1 MKQIWYKLTY
11 LRNRNRIA
19 DIENRLVVVKGK
31 TGMEWEAGH
40 SRCKLSVME
49 RIDNEVL
56 LYSTGNYIQYPE
68 INHNGKEAFKK
79 ESIYMCNGI
88 TLLHSRNQQNL
99 ADQRYCNF
107 KNWLKNGLKLIKR
120 LSLLKIFSQWRLQT
134 VFAGLLTSFPVL
146 HTILSL
152 HIPPYLETR
161 ATSLKCKLINIPN
174 LFQTIRHS
182 YYSETETYCF
192 PMVYRAL
199 YGVSP
204 SPLWHLHPLTQTL
217 QLHSSRLPVV
227 PQTCWACSCFWGLP
241 MTPVAHWCHSQA
253 FFRVSDQQ
261 QDKMEPFLC
270 HSF

>member
-1 MKQIWYKLTY
+1 MIQINIPKKQNWRHREQTGCCQEE
-11 LRNRNRIA
+11 
-19 DIENRLVVVKGK
+19 DM
-31 TGMEWEAGH
+31 GMEWEAGH
-40 SRCKLSVME
+40 SRCKLSDME

-99 ADQRYCNF
+99 GNQWYRNL
-107 KNWLKNGLKLIKR
+107 KNWLKSGLKIIKR
-120 LSLLKIFSQWRLQT
+120 LSLLNTLSLWSLQT
-134 VFAGLLTSFPVL
+134 LFAGLLTSFPVL

-152 HIPPYLETR
+152 HTPPYLETR
-161 ATSLKCKLINIPN
+161 ATLLKCKLINIPN
-174 LFQTIRHS
+174 LLQTIQHC
-182 YYSETETYCF
+182 YYSETKTYSF
-192 PMVYRAL
+192 PMVDRAL
-199 YGVSP
+199 HDVAP

-217 QLHSSRLPVV
+217 QSHRSRHPVV

-241 MTPVAHWCHSQA
+241 MTPVAQWYLPQA
-253 FFRVSDQQ
+253 SFRVSDQQ
-261 QDKMEPFLC
+261 QGKMEPWLH